1 MRCQHLCHVRTTFGQ
16 AAAKS
21 QEPAQTP
28 SSSKNAGP
36 SLRASK
42 MLRIFRSLGRTRN
55 VFLLKMN
62 ALRRKRTAGVA
73 RLNCYSTPGS
83 LRKQL
88 ECLIKSLT
96 HRIGDPGIAQH
107 LHDHEIQRVSPG

>member
-21 QEPAQTP
+21 QDPAQTP

-42 MLRIFRSLGRTRN
+42 LLRIFRSLGRTRN
-55 VFLLKMN
+55 VFLSKMD
-62 ALRRKRTAGVA
+62 ALRRHRTARAACMNRNLVF
-73 RLNCYSTPGS
+73 GS
-83 LRKQL
+83 LRDQSK
-88 ECLIKSLT
+88 CLIKPLT
-96 HRIGDPGIAQH
+96 HRIGYPGIAQH